1 MQNTYVITLV
11 YAQINQVLNCWPLL
25 ARLAKPRGLL
35 LARLAKL
42 RGLLLAR
49 LAKPRGLL
57 LARRAKRFERNTK
70 RAVQALHISVGSQ
83 VLVIPQEHDQFAVSS
98 RKILVSEMPL

>member
-49 LAKPRGLL
+49 LAK
-57 LARRAKRFERNTK
+57 RFERNTK